1 MVESWLS
8 YFYGFF
14 LEMDRIKFIEIIV
27 KIWYEK

>member
-14 LEMDRIKFIEIIV
+14 LEMDRIKLVEIIV
-27 KIWYEK
+27 KII